1 MDKNWLI
8 RTKSNHI
15 LGPVS
20 KEKVQELYR
29 NGSIKPDDE
38 ICSGN
43 GFWFFLREDEMVSR
57 YLLGEESQ
65 GFNPVSEAKDVLY
78 VPDHVISAEKEEF
91 PTEDDITKVG
101 GISLSILEDQKPLD
115 EQPPVIKESSDNDQP
130 PPIEMHEE
138 NESKKKRK
146 IKGRL
151 KSSDEATVAVSRP
164 VKASSK
170 KQILLKWIGILGFI
184 VLFCL
189 IYYRKTIIHSIF
201 RGEITFN
208 FELIQKVH
216 AQEAVQKKNSS
227 TQA

>member
-20 KEKVQELYR
+20 KEKVQDLYR

-57 YLLGEESQ
+57 YLLGEEQQ

-78 VPDHVISAEKEEF
+78 VPVQILSTEKEEV
-91 PTEDDITKVG
+91 PKEDDMTKVG
-101 GISLSILEDQKPLD
+101 GISLSILEDQKQFD
-115 EQPPVIKESSDNDQP
+115 DSPPSIEEASDNDQP
-130 PPIEMHEE
+130 PPIELQEE
-138 NESKKKRK
+138 NEPKKKRK
-146 IKGRL
+146 NKRGL
-151 KSSDEATVAVSRP
+151 KSSGNEFGLDA
-164 VKASSK
+164 KAIKVPAK
-170 KQILLKWIGILGFI
+170 KQVLLKWAGILGFI

-189 IYYRKTIIHSIF
+189 IYYRKTIIHLIF
-201 RGEITFN
+201 RGEITSN

-216 AQEAVQKKNSS
+216 AQDDLQKKNSS
-227 TQA
+227 TQT